1 MAEVVSFKEAFRKA
15 KNQGKKTFTWKGNK
29 YNTVTADEKKAAAKK
44 KFGGKP
50 KSARETAI
58 KKDAKRKKES
68 AREIAIRKDAKR
80 KKESAREIAI
90 RKDAKRKNKNVS
102 REIAIKKDAKKTNKT
117 PSKSYL
123 ANKKKKRISEMSLIE
138 KISSLTT
145 DEGYSFGDLR
155 RAISALTRR
164 N

>member
-50 KSARETAI
+50 KSAREI
-58 KKDAKRKKES
+58 AK
-68 AREIAIRKDAKR
+68 IKDAKR

-123 ANKKKKRISEMSLIE
+123 ANKKKKRISEMSLRE

>member
-80 KKESAREIAI
+80 K
-90 RKDAKRKNKNVS
+90 NKNVS

-123 ANKKKKRISEMSLIE
+123 ANKKKKRISEMSLRE

>member
-50 KSARETAI
+50 KSAREPAI
-58 KKDAKRKKES
+58 K
-68 AREIAIRKDAKR
+68 
-80 KKESAREIAI
+80 
-90 RKDAKRKNKNVS
+90 KDAKRKNKNVS

-123 ANKKKKRISEMSLIE
+123 ANKKKKRISEMSLRE

>member
-1 MAEVVSFKEAFRKA
+1 MAEVVSFKKAFREA
-15 KNQGKKTFTWKGNK
+15 KNQNKKTFTWKGNK
-29 YNTVTADEKKAAAKK
+29 YSTVTADEKKAAAKK

-58 KKDAKRKKES
+58 EKSAKRKKES
-68 AREIAIRKDAKR
+68 A
-80 KKESAREIAI
+80 KETAI

-102 REIAIKKDAKKTNKT
+102 REIAIKKDAKTKNKT
-117 PSKSYL
+117 PSKSYI
-123 ANKKKKRISEMSLIE
+123 ADKKKKRISDMSLRE

-145 DEGYSFGDLR
+145 KDGASFEDIR
-155 RAISALTRR
+155 KAISALTRR

>member
-50 KSARETAI
+50 KSARET
-58 KKDAKRKKES
+58 
-68 AREIAIRKDAKR
+68 AIRKDAKR

>member
-1 MAEVVSFKEAFRKA
+1 MPLVKDIVELLLAVCVEIKFKEPVI
-15 KNQGKKTFTWKGNK
+15 TIP
-29 YNTVTADEKKAAAKK
+29 
-44 KFGGKP
+44 KP
-50 KSARETAI
+50 KYEGSAEFQR
-58 KKDAKRKKES
+58 KFLRAK
-68 AREIAIRKDAKR
+68 
-80 KKESAREIAI
+80 
-90 RKDAKRKNKNVS
+90 KDAKRKNKNVS

-123 ANKKKKRISEMSLIE
+123 ANKKKKRISEMSLRE